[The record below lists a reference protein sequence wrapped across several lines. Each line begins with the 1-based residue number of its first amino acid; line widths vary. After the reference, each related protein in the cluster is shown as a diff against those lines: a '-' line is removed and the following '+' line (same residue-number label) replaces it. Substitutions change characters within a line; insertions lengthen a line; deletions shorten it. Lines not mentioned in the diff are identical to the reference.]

1 MAIHECSLRKGS
13 PVCLQHKS
21 QTIFATFLILT
32 LRYWKVCSLNEQE
45 KGWKMIF
52 EGFPEVG
59 ERKTF
64 ENIYDRVEMKVLMYE
79 QQ

>member
-1 MAIHECSLRKGS
+1 
-13 PVCLQHKS
+13 
-21 QTIFATFLILT
+21 
-32 LRYWKVCSLNEQE
+32 
-45 KGWKMIF
+45 MIF